1 MFILRGQETKCQI
14 NCVSLQSANYKTLR
28 LKQPCKMRQ
37 LTMLLLAMMALLTA
51 SCGDK
56 AKTNDNQSDSLST
69 SAHAKGDSTLYGLA
83 CEGCTDSVLV
93 FLPFIGGDPV
103 TYDIIAAT
111 KHKKIIGHPETGDW
125 VGIILNS
132 TDKKKADM
140 VIDLDQLKG
149 TWVHQAMPKLR
160 EKKTANVVM
169 SDEEKAAQDSLI
181 KAAMVPREQGF
192 SLKRSS
198 VAEPIGFVFSQ
209 NPNDESPVEYPAV
222 RMYSEWH
229 VFNGKLLLTAGGMK
243 APNGKKMHTNK
254 VETDTIDFVFMTSD
268 SLQLR
273 FKDGVRNYYRKK

>member
-1 MFILRGQETKCQI
+1 
-14 NCVSLQSANYKTLR
+14 
-28 LKQPCKMRQ
+28 MRQ
-37 LTMLLLAMMALLTA
+37 LTMLLLAMTALFIA

-56 AKTNDNQSDSLST
+56 TKTNDKQNDSLST
-69 SAHAKGDSTLYGLA
+69 SKHAKGDSTLYGLA

-93 FLPFIGGDPV
+93 FLSFDGGDPV
-103 TYDIIAAT
+103 TYDIIDAT
-111 KHKKIIGHPETGDW
+111 KRKKIIGHPETGDW
-125 VGIILNS
+125 VGVILNP

-149 TWVHQAMPKLR
+149 QWVYQAMPKLR
-160 EKKTANVVM
+160 EQNKNSVVM
-169 SDEEKAAQDSLI
+169 SDEEKATQDSMI

-198 VAEPIGFVFSQ
+198 VAEPIGFVFRQ
-209 NPNDESPVEYPAV
+209 NPDDESPVEYPAV

-229 VFNGKLLLTAGGMK
+229 VFNGKLLLVVGGMK
-243 APNGKKMHTNK
+243 APNGKKTQPQK